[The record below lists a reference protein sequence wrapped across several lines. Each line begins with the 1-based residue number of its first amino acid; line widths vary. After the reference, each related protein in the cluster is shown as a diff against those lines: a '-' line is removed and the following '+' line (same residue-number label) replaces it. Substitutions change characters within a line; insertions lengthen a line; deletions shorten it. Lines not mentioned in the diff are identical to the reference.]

1 MRMRK
6 KLYIS
11 CATLK
16 SGGAERVISVLSGPF
31 SEHFEKVKIFLWIS
45 APIFYNI
52 DTRVDIID
60 IEKKAK
66 SKNILRKMIW
76 FRSYIKK
83 DAPDLLLS
91 FLYPWSMKVIM
102 SLMFTKIR
110 VVVAERQDPR
120 VVRGGWII
128 KSLRQLLYH
137 RAKGILVQTNENRQ
151 YYGKRLYKRTHA
163 IYNPVSMSEE
173 WVGKAL
179 RTEKTNSIVTVGRL
193 DPAKNHRLL
202 IDAFDSFV
210 KRHLDYKLYIYG
222 EGSLR
227 IEIDK
232 LIVEKGL
239 SDCVYLMGATKDIFA
254 KILNS
259 TAFVLSSNYEG
270 MPNALIEA
278 MCLGL
283 PCISTRVSGATE
295 IIKSGFN
302 GILIENSVDQL
313 VNALET
319 IIDADYAAK
328 LAENASYLYDKVRLD
343 IICKQWIEYIE
354 NQI

>member
-1 MRMRK
+1 MRK
-6 KLYIS
+6 HLYIS
-11 CATLK
+11 CATLQ

-31 SEHFEKVKIFLWIS
+31 AEHFDKVKILLWIS

-52 DTRVDIID
+52 DPRVEIVD
-60 IEKKAK
+60 IEKEAK
-66 SKNILRKMIW
+66 TNNIVRKMLW

-102 SLMFTKIR
+102 SLMFTKIQI
-110 VVVAERQDPR
+110 VVAERQDPR
-120 VVRGGWII
+120 VVRGGRII
-128 KSLRQLLYH
+128 RLLRQLLYH

-151 YYGKRLYKRTHA
+151 YYGRKLYKRTHA

-179 RTEKTNSIVTVGRL
+179 NTEKTKSIVTVGRL

-202 IDAFDSFV
+202 VNAFDRFV
-210 KRHLDYKLYIYG
+210 KSHPGYRLFIYG
-222 EGSLR
+222 EGPLR
-227 IEIDK
+227 FEMDK

-239 SDCVYLMGATKDIFA
+239 SDCVFIMGAKKDVYD

-295 IIKSGFN
+295 LIKSGVN
-302 GILIENSVDQL
+302 GLLIDNSVEQL
-313 VNALET
+313 INAFEA
-319 IIDADYAAK
+319 IMDAEYASEI
-328 LAENASYLYDKVRLD
+328 AENATHLYEKVRLD
-343 IICKQWIEYIE
+343 EICKQWIEYI
-354 NQI
+354 NNHI